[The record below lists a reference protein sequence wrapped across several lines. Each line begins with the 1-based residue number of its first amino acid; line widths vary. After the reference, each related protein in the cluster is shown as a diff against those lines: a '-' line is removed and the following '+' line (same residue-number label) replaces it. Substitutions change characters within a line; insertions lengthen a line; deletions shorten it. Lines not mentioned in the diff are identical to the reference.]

1 MAQDATVVAVL
12 GMQIQDQVPERTFR
26 GLAKSDLH
34 VLPLGG
40 ECLEEE
46 IAHVLLIARVLETH
60 DVVGVAGDALGE
72 FARREGVLTQEEDRN
87 VLMMRMFG
95 EEIEYPFVVAS
106 FLHEIV
112 QDQHTSFLFGKP
124 HGQEF
129 RIGNPFVKMDA
140 LLLHAL
146 EPVLPG
152 SVTVI
157 DAFGR
162 ALEQIGMIEQ

>member
-1 MAQDATVVAVL
+1 MAQDATIVAAL
-12 GMQIQDQVPERTFR
+12 GMEIQDQVPERPFR
-26 GLAKSDLH
+26 GLSKGVLH

-40 ECLEEE
+40 EGLEQE
-46 IAHVLLIARVLETH
+46 IAHTQLIARVLETD
-60 DVVGVAGDALGE
+60 DVVSVAGDALGE
-72 FARREGVLTQEEDRN
+72 FARRKNVLTQVEDRD
-87 VLMMRMFG
+87 VLVMGMFG

-112 QDQHTSFLFGKP
+112 QDQQSSFLLGKP

-129 RIGNPFVKMDA
+129 RIGNPCVKMHA

-162 ALEQIGMIEQ
+162 GLEQLGVIQQ